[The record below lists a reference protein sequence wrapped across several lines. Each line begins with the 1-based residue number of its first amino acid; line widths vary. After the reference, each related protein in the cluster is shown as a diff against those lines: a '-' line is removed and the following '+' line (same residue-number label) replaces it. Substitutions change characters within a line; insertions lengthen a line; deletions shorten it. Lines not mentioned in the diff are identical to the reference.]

1 MKDIKKFIYLLSLND
16 QRGIKFLLIL
26 LIISA
31 FLDMAGIASILPFM
45 MVLSDLSLLKTNF
58 LLNFLYEKSKLF
70 GVKNEVDFLFILG
83 LLVFVLLVISLSF
96 KAYETY
102 FRTRFIQNLGYSIS
116 KRLMER
122 YLFQPYHWFLNRHS
136 SDFGKI
142 ILSETDFII
151 ASGFSRI
158 LEIIARGM
166 IVIVII
172 ILLLFV
178 DMQLTFITF
187 SFLGISYLII
197 FFFIRKY
204 LNKIGAKRLKNN
216 QTRFAT
222 VGEAFGAIK
231 TIKVGSL
238 EHAYIN
244 EFSIAARIFAKTT
257 ASATAISLLP
267 RFFLEAVAFGGILL
281 IMLIFVSKNG
291 SFVEILPVASLYIF
305 AGYRL
310 LPSLQVIY
318 SSIAQLTFVRPS
330 LDKLYNDV
338 KNIKK
343 SNEKIDNN
351 ILTLNKSIR
360 LKNISFKYP
369 ETQRLAIDNVSLS
382 IFSGSKVGF
391 VGSTGSGKT
400 TIIDL
405 ILGLLQPQK
414 GNLIIDKTV
423 ISSQN
428 FRSWQRSIGYVP
440 QQIYLSDNTI
450 ASNIAFGL
458 ETKDINMDQVEKV
471 SKIANLHEFVISE
484 LPNKYLTTIG
494 ERGIRLSGGQLQR
507 IGIARALYHDPKVLI
522 FDEATSALDNL
533 TEKAVM
539 DTINNLNKDI
549 TIILIAHRLD
559 TLKDCDNIFV
569 MEKGKLIGEGTFEEL
584 SKTNKIFSIYSDK
597 K

>member
-1 MKDIKKFIYLLSLND
+1 MKHIKKFIYLLSLND
-16 QRGIKFLLIL
+16 QRGIGFLLIF

-45 MVLSDLSLLKTNF
+45 MVLSDPSLLETNF
-58 LLNFLYEKSKLF
+58 YLSFLHERSKLF
-70 GVKNEVDFLFILG
+70 GVKNQVDFLFILG
-83 LLVFVLLVISLSF
+83 SSVFILLVASLSF
-96 KAYETY
+96 KAFVSY
-102 FRTRFIQNLGYSIS
+102 FQAQFIQNLGYSIS

-122 YLFQPYHWFLNRHS
+122 YLSQPYHWFLNRHS

-151 ASGFSRI
+151 TSGFSKI
-158 LEIIARGM
+158 LDIIARGL

-178 DMQLTFITF
+178 DTYLTFITF
-187 SFLGISYLII
+187 SLLGISYFII
-197 FFFIRKY
+197 FFFVRKY
-204 LNKIGAKRLKNN
+204 LNKIGTKRLKNN

-222 VGEAFGAIK
+222 VSEAFGAIK

-238 EHAYIN
+238 EQAYIN
-244 EFSIAARIFAKTT
+244 EFSIAARIYAKTQ
-257 ASATAISLLP
+257 ASASVISLLP
-267 RFFLEAVAFGGILL
+267 RFFLEALAFGGILL
-281 IMLIFVSKNG
+281 VMLIFVSKNG
-291 SFVEILPVASLYIF
+291 SFVEILPIASLYIF

-318 SSIAQLTFVRPS
+318 SSIAQLTFVTPS
-330 LDKLYNDV
+330 LDKLYEDV

-343 SNEKIDNN
+343 SNEERNNN

-360 LKNISFKYP
+360 LNNICFKYP
-369 ETQRLAIDNVSLS
+369 ETQRLAIDNISLS

-400 TIIDL
+400 TIIDI
-405 ILGLLQPQK
+405 ILGLLKPQK
-414 GNLIIDKTV
+414 GNLIIDKTIV
-423 ISSQN
+423 SNQN

-458 ETKDINMDQVEKV
+458 ETKDINMGQVEKV

-539 DTINNLNKDI
+539 DTINNLSEDI

-584 SKTNKIFSIYSDK
+584 SKTNKMFSIYSNK

>member
-1 MKDIKKFIYLLSLND
+1 MKHIKKFIYLLSLND
-16 QRGIKFLLIL
+16 QRGIGFLLIF

-45 MVLSDLSLLKTNF
+45 MVLSDPSFLETNF
-58 LLNFLYEKSKLF
+58 FLNFLYEKSKLF

-83 LLVFVLLVISLSF
+83 SSVFILLVISLSF
-96 KAYETY
+96 KAFVTY
-102 FRTRFIQNLGYSIS
+102 FQARFIQNLGYSIS

-151 ASGFSRI
+151 SSGFREI
-158 LEIIARGM
+158 FEIIARGM
-166 IVIVII
+166 IVIVIL

-178 DMQLTFITF
+178 DPHLTFITF
-187 SFLGISYLII
+187 SFLGISYFII
-197 FFFIRKY
+197 FFFVRKH
-204 LNKIGAKRLKNN
+204 LNKIGTKRLKNN

-222 VGEAFGAIK
+222 VSEAFGAIK

-238 EHAYIN
+238 EQAYIN
-244 EFSIAARIFAKTT
+244 EFSIAALIFAKTQ
-257 ASATAISLLP
+257 ASASVISLLP

-291 SFVEILPVASLYIF
+291 SFVEILPIASLYIF
-305 AGYRL
+305 AGYRI
-310 LPSLQVIY
+310 LPSLQLIY
-318 SSIAQLTFVRPS
+318 RSIAQVTFVIPS

-343 SNEKIDNN
+343 SNEERNNN

-360 LKNISFKYP
+360 LKNIFFKYP
-369 ETQRLAIDNVSLS
+369 ETQRLAIDNISLS

-414 GNLIIDKTV
+414 GNLIIDGTI

-428 FRSWQRSIGYVP
+428 FRSWQKSIGYVP

-450 ASNIAFGL
+450 AANIAFGL
-458 ETKDINMDQVEKV
+458 ETKDINLGQVEKV
-471 SKIANLHEFVISE
+471 AKIANLHEFVISE

-539 DTINNLNKDI
+539 DTINNLSEDI

-584 SKTNKIFSIYSDK
+584 SKTNKMFSIYSNK